1 MSEVKI
7 QNIEDLT
14 GVGPAIAEKFRE
26 AGYSTLEEIGTQSP
40 GQLSD
45 ATGIGQESC
54 AKYIKEAGKNAK
66 IGSFLTGTELMEKRA
81 TVGKLTTSSSTFDEL
96 LGGGVETQSITEFY
110 GQYGSGKTQFMLQ
123 LAVNAQLPVEQGG
136 LGGEVAIIDTE
147 NTFRPERIISMAK
160 ALELDPDEV
169 LSKIHVGRAYNSH
182 QQMLMVKKVKEIAK
196 EKPIKM
202 LAVDSLTGAF
212 RAEYIGRGTLA
223 ERQGKINAH
232 MSALARFGDL
242 HNAAVV
248 VTNQVSSNPA
258 AFFGDPTKPIGGN
271 IVGHTSKFR
280 IYLRRGKAGRRVC
293 RLVDSPHL
301 PENEALVSITEDG
314 IRDGGVPRFRQEI
327 WSCNGRRQRVR
338 LAPFWRCRK
347 R

>member
-1 MSEVKI
+1 
-7 QNIEDLT
+7 
-14 GVGPAIAEKFRE
+14 
-26 AGYSTLEEIGTQSP
+26 LEEIGTQSP

-66 IGSFLTGTELMEKRA
+66 LGSFLTGTELMEKRA

-314 IRDGGVPRFRQEI
+314 IRDG
-327 WSCNGRRQRVR
+327 
-338 LAPFWRCRK
+338 
-347 R
+347 

>member
-7 QNIEDLT
+7 KNIEDLS
-14 GVGPAIAEKFRE
+14 GVGPAVAEKFRE
-26 AGYSTLEEIGTQSP
+26 AGLSTIEEIGTQSP

-45 ATGIGQESC
+45 ATGIGVDSC
-54 AKYIKEAGKNAK
+54 AKFIQEASKNAN

-81 TVGKLTTSSSTFDEL
+81 TVEKLTTSSTTFDEL

-110 GQYGSGKTQFMLQ
+110 GQYGSGKTQFILQ
-123 LAVNAQLPVEQGG
+123 LAVNATLPIEQGG
-136 LGGEVAIIDTE
+136 LDGEVAIIDTE

-160 ALELDPDEV
+160 ALELDPDDV

-182 QQMLMVKKVKEIAK
+182 QQMLMVKKVTKLAK
-196 EKPIKM
+196 ERPIKM

-223 ERQGKINAH
+223 DRQGKINAH
-232 MSALARFGDL
+232 MTELASFGDL
-242 HNAAVV
+242 NNAAVV

-280 IYLRRGKAGRRVC
+280 IYLRRGKAGKRVC

-314 IRDGGVPRFRQEI
+314 IRDG
-327 WSCNGRRQRVR
+327 
-338 LAPFWRCRK
+338 
-347 R
+347 

>member
-7 QNIEDLT
+7 KNIEDLS
-14 GVGPAIAEKFRE
+14 GVGPAVAEKFRE
-26 AGYSTLEEIGTQSP
+26 AGLSTIEEIGTQSP

-45 ATGIGQESC
+45 ATGIGVDSC
-54 AKYIKEAGKNAK
+54 AKFIQEASKNAN

-81 TVGKLTTSSSTFDEL
+81 TVKKLTTSSSTFDEL

-110 GQYGSGKTQFMLQ
+110 GQYGSGKTQFILQ
-123 LAVNAQLPVEQGG
+123 LAVNATLPIEQGG

-147 NTFRPERIISMAK
+147 NTFRPERIISMSK
-160 ALELDPDEV
+160 ALDLDPDDV

-182 QQMLMVKKVKEIAK
+182 QQMLMVKKVTKLAK
-196 EKPIKM
+196 ERPIKV

-223 ERQGKINAH
+223 DRQGKINAH
-232 MSALARFGDL
+232 MTELASFGDL
-242 HNAAVV
+242 NNAAVV

-280 IYLRRGKAGRRVC
+280 IYLRRGKAGKRVC

-314 IRDGGVPRFRQEI
+314 IRDG
-327 WSCNGRRQRVR
+327 
-338 LAPFWRCRK
+338 
-347 R
+347 

>member
-196 EKPIKM
+196 ERPIKM

-314 IRDGGVPRFRQEI
+314 IRDG
-327 WSCNGRRQRVR
+327 
-338 LAPFWRCRK
+338 
-347 R
+347 

>member
-66 IGSFLTGTELMEKRA
+66 IGAFLTGTELLEKRA
-81 TVGKLTTSSSTFDEL
+81 TVGKLTTSSNTFDEL

-110 GQYGSGKTQFMLQ
+110 GQYGSGKTQFILQ

-182 QQMLMVKKVKEIAK
+182 QQMLMVEKVKEIAK
-196 EKPIKM
+196 ERPIKV

-280 IYLRRGKAGRRVC
+280 IYLRRGKAGKRVC

-301 PENEALVSITEDG
+301 PENEALISITEDG
-314 IRDGGVPRFRQEI
+314 IRDG
-327 WSCNGRRQRVR
+327 
-338 LAPFWRCRK
+338 
-347 R
+347 

>member
-110 GQYGSGKTQFMLQ
+110 GQYGSGKTQFILQ
-123 LAVNAQLPVEQGG
+123 LAVNAQLPIEQGG
-136 LGGEVAIIDTE
+136 LGGEIAIIDTE

-182 QQMLMVKKVKEIAK
+182 QQMLMVEKVKEIAK
-196 EKPIKM
+196 ERPIKV

-280 IYLRRGKAGRRVC
+280 IYLRRGKAGKRVC

-314 IRDGGVPRFRQEI
+314 IR
-327 WSCNGRRQRVR
+327 NG
-338 LAPFWRCRK
+338 
-347 R
+347 

>member
-1 MSEVKI
+1 MKMSEVKI

-110 GQYGSGKTQFMLQ
+110 GQYGSGKTQFILQ

-182 QQMLMVKKVKEIAK
+182 QQMLMVEKVKEIAK

-223 ERQGKINAH
+223 DRQGKINAH

-280 IYLRRGKAGRRVC
+280 VYLRRGKAGKRVC

-314 IRDGGVPRFRQEI
+314 IRDG
-327 WSCNGRRQRVR
+327 
-338 LAPFWRCRK
+338 
-347 R
+347 

>member
-66 IGSFLTGTELMEKRA
+66 IGSFLTGSELMEKRA

-196 EKPIKM
+196 ERPIKM

-280 IYLRRGKAGRRVC
+280 IYLRRGKAGKRVC

-314 IRDGGVPRFRQEI
+314 IRDG
-327 WSCNGRRQRVR
+327 
-338 LAPFWRCRK
+338 
-347 R
+347 

>member
-110 GQYGSGKTQFMLQ
+110 GQYGSGKTQFILQ

-182 QQMLMVKKVKEIAK
+182 QQMLMVEKVKEIAK

-280 IYLRRGKAGRRVC
+280 VYLRRGKAGKRVC

-314 IRDGGVPRFRQEI
+314 IRDG
-327 WSCNGRRQRVR
+327 
-338 LAPFWRCRK
+338 
-347 R
+347 

>member
-54 AKYIKEAGKNAK
+54 AKYIKEAGKNAR

-110 GQYGSGKTQFMLQ
+110 GQYGSGKTQFILQ

-280 IYLRRGKAGRRVC
+280 IYLRRGKAGKRVC

-314 IRDGGVPRFRQEI
+314 IRDG
-327 WSCNGRRQRVR
+327 
-338 LAPFWRCRK
+338 
-347 R
+347 

>member
-110 GQYGSGKTQFMLQ
+110 GQYGSGKTQFILQ
-123 LAVNAQLPVEQGG
+123 LAVNAQLPIEQGG

-182 QQMLMVKKVKEIAK
+182 QQMLMVEKVKEIAK
-196 EKPIKM
+196 ERPIKM

-280 IYLRRGKAGRRVC
+280 IYLRRGKAGKRVC

-301 PENEALVSITEDG
+301 PENEALVSITENG
-314 IRDGGVPRFRQEI
+314 IR
-327 WSCNGRRQRVR
+327 NG
-338 LAPFWRCRK
+338 
-347 R
+347 

>member
-7 QNIEDLT
+7 KNIEDLS
-14 GVGPAIAEKFRE
+14 GVGPAVAEKFRE
-26 AGYSTLEEIGTQSP
+26 AGLSTIEEIGTQSP

-45 ATGIGQESC
+45 ATGIGVDSC
-54 AKYIKEAGKNAK
+54 AKFIQEASKNAN

-81 TVGKLTTSSSTFDEL
+81 TVEKLTTSSTTFDEL

-110 GQYGSGKTQFMLQ
+110 GQYGSGKTQFILQ
-123 LAVNAQLPVEQGG
+123 LAVNATLPIEQGG
-136 LGGEVAIIDTE
+136 LDGEVAIIDTE

-182 QQMLMVKKVKEIAK
+182 QQMLMVKKVTKLAK
-196 EKPIKM
+196 ERPIKM

-223 ERQGKINAH
+223 DRQGKINAH
-232 MSALARFGDL
+232 MTELASFGDL
-242 HNAAVV
+242 NNAAVV

-280 IYLRRGKAGRRVC
+280 IYLRRGKAGKRVC

-314 IRDGGVPRFRQEI
+314 IRDG
-327 WSCNGRRQRVR
+327 
-338 LAPFWRCRK
+338 
-347 R
+347 

>member
-7 QNIEDLT
+7 QNIEDLA

-66 IGSFLTGTELMEKRA
+66 LGSFLTGTELMEKRA

-314 IRDGGVPRFRQEI
+314 IRDG
-327 WSCNGRRQRVR
+327 
-338 LAPFWRCRK
+338 
-347 R
+347 

>member
-14 GVGPAIAEKFRE
+14 GVGPAVAEKFRE

-40 GQLSD
+40 GQLSH

-66 IGSFLTGTELMEKRA
+66 IGSFLTGVELLEKRA

-182 QQMLMVKKVKEIAK
+182 QQMLMVEKVKEIAK
-196 EKPIKM
+196 ERPIKV

-242 HNAAVV
+242 YNAAVV

-280 IYLRRGKAGRRVC
+280 IYLRRGKAGKRVC

-301 PENEALVSITEDG
+301 PENEALISITEDG
-314 IRDGGVPRFRQEI
+314 IRDG
-327 WSCNGRRQRVR
+327 
-338 LAPFWRCRK
+338 
-347 R
+347 

>member
-7 QNIEDLT
+7 KNIEDLS
-14 GVGPAIAEKFRE
+14 GVGPAVAEKFRE
-26 AGYSTLEEIGTQSP
+26 AGLSTIEEIGTQSP

-45 ATGIGQESC
+45 ATGIGVDSC
-54 AKYIKEAGKNAK
+54 AKFIQEASKNAN

-81 TVGKLTTSSSTFDEL
+81 TVEKLTTSSSTFDEL

-110 GQYGSGKTQFMLQ
+110 GQYGSGKTQFILQ
-123 LAVNAQLPVEQGG
+123 LAVNATLPIEQGG

-147 NTFRPERIISMAK
+147 NTFRPERIISMSK
-160 ALELDPDEV
+160 ALDLDPDEV

-182 QQMLMVKKVKEIAK
+182 QQMLMVKKVTKLAK
-196 EKPIKM
+196 ERPIKV

-223 ERQGKINAH
+223 DRQGKINAH
-232 MSALARFGDL
+232 MTELASFGDL
-242 HNAAVV
+242 NNAAVV

-280 IYLRRGKAGRRVC
+280 IYLRRGKAGKRVC

-314 IRDGGVPRFRQEI
+314 IRDG
-327 WSCNGRRQRVR
+327 
-338 LAPFWRCRK
+338 
-347 R
+347 

>member
-66 IGSFLTGTELMEKRA
+66 IGAFLTGTELMEKRA

-182 QQMLMVKKVKEIAK
+182 QQMLMVEKVKEIAK
-196 EKPIKM
+196 ERPIKV

-280 IYLRRGKAGRRVC
+280 IYLRRGKAGKRVC

-314 IRDGGVPRFRQEI
+314 IRDG
-327 WSCNGRRQRVR
+327 
-338 LAPFWRCRK
+338 
-347 R
+347 

>member
-7 QNIEDLT
+7 QNIKDLT
-14 GVGPAIAEKFRE
+14 GGGPAIAEKFRE

-258 AFFGDPTKPIGGN
+258 AFFGDECPVIHPISA
-271 IVGHTSKFR
+271 VH
-280 IYLRRGKAGRRVC
+280 
-293 RLVDSPHL
+293 
-301 PENEALVSITEDG
+301 
-314 IRDGGVPRFRQEI
+314 Q
-327 WSCNGRRQRVR
+327 
-338 LAPFWRCRK
+338 
-347 R
+347 

>member
-66 IGSFLTGTELMEKRA
+66 LGSFLTGTELMEKRA

-314 IRDGGVPRFRQEI
+314 IR
-327 WSCNGRRQRVR
+327 NG
-338 LAPFWRCRK
+338 
-347 R
+347 

>member
-7 QNIEDLT
+7 KNIEDLT

-110 GQYGSGKTQFMLQ
+110 GQYGSGKTQFILQ

-182 QQMLMVKKVKEIAK
+182 QQMLMVEKVKEIAK

-223 ERQGKINAH
+223 DRQGKINAH
-232 MSALARFGDL
+232 MSSLARFGDL

-280 IYLRRGKAGRRVC
+280 IYLRRGKAGKRVC

-301 PENEALVSITEDG
+301 PENEALVSITGDG
-314 IRDGGVPRFRQEI
+314 IRDG
-327 WSCNGRRQRVR
+327 
-338 LAPFWRCRK
+338 
-347 R
+347 

>member
-7 QNIEDLT
+7 QNIKDLT

-66 IGSFLTGTELMEKRA
+66 LGSFLTGTELMEKRA

-314 IRDGGVPRFRQEI
+314 IRDG
-327 WSCNGRRQRVR
+327 
-338 LAPFWRCRK
+338 
-347 R
+347 

>member
-169 LSKIHVGRAYNSH
+169 LTKIHVGRAYNSH

-196 EKPIKM
+196 ERPIKM

-280 IYLRRGKAGRRVC
+280 IYLRRGKAGKRVC

-314 IRDGGVPRFRQEI
+314 IRDG
-327 WSCNGRRQRVR
+327 
-338 LAPFWRCRK
+338 
-347 R
+347 

>member
-7 QNIEDLT
+7 KNIEDLS
-14 GVGPAIAEKFRE
+14 GVGPAVAEKFRE
-26 AGYSTLEEIGTQSP
+26 AGLSTIEEIGTQSP

-45 ATGIGQESC
+45 ATGIGVDSC
-54 AKYIKEAGKNAK
+54 AKFIQEASKNAN

-81 TVGKLTTSSSTFDEL
+81 TVEKLTTSSTTFDEL

-110 GQYGSGKTQFMLQ
+110 GQYGSGKTQFILQ
-123 LAVNAQLPVEQGG
+123 LAVNATLPIEQGG
-136 LGGEVAIIDTE
+136 LDGEVAIIDTE

-160 ALELDPDEV
+160 ALELDPDDV

-182 QQMLMVKKVKEIAK
+182 QQMLMVKKVTKLAK
-196 EKPIKM
+196 ERPIKM

-223 ERQGKINAH
+223 DRQGKINAH
-232 MSALARFGDL
+232 MTELASFGDL
-242 HNAAVV
+242 NNAAVV

-280 IYLRRGKAGRRVC
+280 VYLRRGKAGKRVC

-314 IRDGGVPRFRQEI
+314 IRDG
-327 WSCNGRRQRVR
+327 
-338 LAPFWRCRK
+338 
-347 R
+347 

>member
-14 GVGPAIAEKFRE
+14 GVGPAVAEKFRE

-40 GQLSD
+40 GQLSH

-66 IGSFLTGTELMEKRA
+66 IGSFLTGVELLEKRA

-182 QQMLMVKKVKEIAK
+182 QQMLMVEKVKEIAK
-196 EKPIKM
+196 ERPIKV

-280 IYLRRGKAGRRVC
+280 IYLRKGKAGKRVC

-301 PENEALVSITEDG
+301 PENEALISITEDG
-314 IRDGGVPRFRQEI
+314 IRDG
-327 WSCNGRRQRVR
+327 
-338 LAPFWRCRK
+338 
-347 R
+347 

>member
-7 QNIEDLT
+7 QNIEDLP

-66 IGSFLTGTELMEKRA
+66 IGAFLTGTELMEKRA

-182 QQMLMVKKVKEIAK
+182 QQMLMVEKVKEIAK
-196 EKPIKM
+196 ERPIKV

-280 IYLRRGKAGRRVC
+280 IYLRRGKAGKRVC

-314 IRDGGVPRFRQEI
+314 IRDG
-327 WSCNGRRQRVR
+327 
-338 LAPFWRCRK
+338 
-347 R
+347 

>member
-223 ERQGKINAH
+223 EGQGKINAH

-314 IRDGGVPRFRQEI
+314 IRDG
-327 WSCNGRRQRVR
+327 
-338 LAPFWRCRK
+338 
-347 R
+347 

>member
-7 QNIEDLT
+7 KNIEDLS
-14 GVGPAIAEKFRE
+14 GVGPAVAEKFRE
-26 AGYSTLEEIGTQSP
+26 AGLSTIEEIGTQSP

-45 ATGIGQESC
+45 ATGIGVDSC
-54 AKYIKEAGKNAK
+54 AKFIQEASKNAN

-81 TVGKLTTSSSTFDEL
+81 TVKKLTTSSSTFDEL

-110 GQYGSGKTQFMLQ
+110 GQYGSGKTQFILQ
-123 LAVNAQLPVEQGG
+123 LAVNATLPIEQGG

-147 NTFRPERIISMAK
+147 NTFRPERIISMSK
-160 ALELDPDEV
+160 ALDLDPDEV

-182 QQMLMVKKVKEIAK
+182 QQMLMVKKVTKLAK
-196 EKPIKM
+196 ERPIKV

-223 ERQGKINAH
+223 DRQGKINAH
-232 MSALARFGDL
+232 MTELASFGDL
-242 HNAAVV
+242 NNAAVV

-280 IYLRRGKAGRRVC
+280 IYLRRGKAGKRVC

-301 PENEALVSITEDG
+301 PENEALVSITEVG
-314 IRDGGVPRFRQEI
+314 IRDG
-327 WSCNGRRQRVR
+327 
-338 LAPFWRCRK
+338 
-347 R
+347 

>member
-7 QNIEDLT
+7 QNIEDLP

-280 IYLRRGKAGRRVC
+280 IYLRRGKAGKRVC

-314 IRDGGVPRFRQEI
+314 IRDG
-327 WSCNGRRQRVR
+327 
-338 LAPFWRCRK
+338 
-347 R
+347 

>member
-147 NTFRPERIISMAK
+147 NTFRPERIISMAN

-314 IRDGGVPRFRQEI
+314 IRDG
-327 WSCNGRRQRVR
+327 
-338 LAPFWRCRK
+338 
-347 R
+347 